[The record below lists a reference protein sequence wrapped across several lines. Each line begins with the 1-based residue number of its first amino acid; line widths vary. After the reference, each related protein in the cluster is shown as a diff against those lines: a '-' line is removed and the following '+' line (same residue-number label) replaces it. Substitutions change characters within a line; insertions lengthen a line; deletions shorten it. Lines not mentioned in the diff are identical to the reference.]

1 MVFLV
6 PYDGSAV
13 SEAALDR
20 AVEHGDALGEDVV
33 AVTFIPTGVEYAERR
48 KWIQPS
54 EDFAIETARSE
65 LKRKIDE
72 TTDSA
77 ERNYLDSGAS
87 MENGVGDHIRRV
99 AHEVDADA
107 VYVGTEDV
115 DTDDEEADI
124 DVEDEGLQTPF
135 GQVTHNERYDIHLVR
150 SY

>member
-1 MVFLV
+1 MFMVFLV
-6 PYDGSAV
+6 PYDGSSV

-20 AVEHGDALGEDVV
+20 AVEHADALDEEVV
-33 AVTFIPTGVEYAERR
+33 AVTFIPTGAEYAERR

-54 EDFAIETARSE
+54 EEFAIESARSE
-65 LKRKIDE
+65 LKRKIEE

-87 MENGVGDHIRRV
+87 MENGVGNHIRRV
-99 AHEVDADA
+99 AHEVDAEA

-115 DTDDEEADI
+115 DAEAD
-124 DVEDEGLQTPF
+124 GLQTPF
-135 GQVTHNERYDIHLVR
+135 GQVTNNERYDLHLVR